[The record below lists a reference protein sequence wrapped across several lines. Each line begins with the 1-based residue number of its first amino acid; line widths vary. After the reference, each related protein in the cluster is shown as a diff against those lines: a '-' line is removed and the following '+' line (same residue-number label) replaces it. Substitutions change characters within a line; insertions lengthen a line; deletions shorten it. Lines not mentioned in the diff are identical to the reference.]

1 MAHHDKKELAKAR
14 YIVGESPSTIAPKLG
29 TSARTIQRW
38 AEDGGWETLRQNNDK
53 VVQINAAAT
62 VSKAQAIARSPRKAQ
77 RDFDALELVDDAIAI
92 LSGSMHGD
100 VDPRAIGGIANSLRG
115 LIEFRRKLCPPTAAE
130 LVEQAIAL
138 GISPAEFARELREAW
153 GKRA

>member
-1 MAHHDKKELAKAR
+1 MSHRDKEELVKAQ
-14 YIVGESPSTIAPKLG
+14 YITGESSAAIAAKFG
-29 TSARTIQRW
+29 MNARTVQRW
-38 AEDGGWETLRQNNDK
+38 ANEGNWDKLRQNNDK

-62 VSKAQAIARSPRKAQ
+62 VGKAQAVARAPRKTQ

-115 LIEFRRKLCPPTAAE
+115 LIEFRRKLCPPTAAD